1 MAGWV
6 DAVEKGLLRTR
17 RGFPARSVVR
27 AVTARSRMTDASHT
41 VLAGSRVTLRE
52 INADQLLVSEKMR
65 NVINTMLLIFGLALL
80 VVAITPTVNRW
91 LNQHCLLYRDALCKL
106 R

>member
-1 MAGWV
+1 
-6 DAVEKGLLRTR
+6 
-17 RGFPARSVVR
+17 
-27 AVTARSRMTDASHT
+27 MTDASHMAR
-41 VLAGSRVTLRE
+41 AGSRVTLRK
-52 INADQLLVSEKMR
+52 INAKLDQLLRERQMR

-91 LNQHCLLYRDALCKL
+91 LNQHCLLYRDLLCKL